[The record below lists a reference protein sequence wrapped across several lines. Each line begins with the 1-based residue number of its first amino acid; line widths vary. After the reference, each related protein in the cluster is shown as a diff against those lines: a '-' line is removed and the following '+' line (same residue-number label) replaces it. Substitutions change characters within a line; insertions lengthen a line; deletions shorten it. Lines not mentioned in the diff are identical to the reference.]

1 MSKTAI
7 IGDGGWGT
15 ALAILLQ
22 TKGID
27 TILWS
32 AFPEYAEHLKK
43 TRENTKFLKGIPIP
57 EDLEITSNVSDIE
70 GVSYAFFVVPCEHLR
85 SVLETFKTCSFKNII
100 SAVKG
105 IENGSLKRP
114 SEILADYFQESHISV
129 VSGPSISYEVARG
142 IPTTVVVA
150 ANGPWGSDVQGLMM
164 TDKFRVYTSSDV
176 IGVEMGGALK
186 NIIAIAAGISDGLGF
201 GTNTKAA
208 ILTRGLVEMTRLG
221 LKMGADRATFIGLSG
236 IGDMATTCISLH
248 SRNRWFG
255 EEIGKGRSVDDV
267 LSETEMVVE
276 GRATSKSVYELSKK
290 YDVEMPVSQKVYEVL
305 YEGKKPG
312 VAVKELMTRDPKEE
326 DYE

>member
-1 MSKTAI
+1 MSKVAI

-32 AFPEYAEHLKK
+32 AFPEYAEHLKEK
-43 TRENTKFLKGIPIP
+43 RVNTKFLKDIPIP
-57 EDLEITSNVSDIE
+57 KDLTITSDVSDID
-70 GVSYAFFVVPCEHLR
+70 GVDYAFFVVPCEHLR
-85 SVLETFKTCSFKNII
+85 SVLEKFKSCNLPNIV

-105 IENGSLKRP
+105 VENGSLMRP
-114 SEILADYFQESHISV
+114 SEILREYFPDSKISV

-150 ANGPWGSDVQGLMM
+150 STGDWNSDVQELMN
-164 TDKFRVYTSSDV
+164 TDMFRVYTSNDV
-176 IGVEMGGALK
+176 LGVEMGGALK

-221 LKMGADRATFIGLSG
+221 VKMGADRITFVGLSG
-236 IGDMATTCISLH
+236 IGDMATTCISSH

-255 EEIGKGRSVDDV
+255 EQIGKGRKIDDI

-276 GRATSKSVYELSKK
+276 GQATSRSVHELSKK
-290 YDVEMPVSQKVYEVL
+290 YNVEMPVSEKVYEVL
-305 YEGKKPG
+305 YEGKDPG
-312 VAVKELMTRDPKEE
+312 VAVKELMTRDPKDE

>member
-1 MSKTAI
+1 MSKVAV

-32 AFPEYAEHLKK
+32 AFPEYSELLKEK
-43 TRENTKFLKGIPIP
+43 RENTKFLKGIPMP
-57 EDLEITSNVSDIE
+57 EELTITSSVSDIE
-70 GVSYAFFVVPCEHLR
+70 GAEYVFFVVPCEHLR
-85 SVLETFKTCSFKNII
+85 SVLDKFKGLKCSNII

-105 IENGSLKRP
+105 VENGTLERP
-114 SEILADYFQESHISV
+114 SEILEEYFPESKICV

-142 IPTTVVVA
+142 IPTTVVIA
-150 ANGPWGSDVQGLMM
+150 SKDNGCKDVQDLMT
-164 TDKFRVYTSSDV
+164 TDRFRVYTSGDI

-221 LKMGADRATFIGLSG
+221 VAMGADRTTFVGLSG
-236 IGDMATTCISLH
+236 IGDMATTCISSH

-255 EEIGKGRSVDDV
+255 EEIGKGGKIEDI
-267 LSETEMVVE
+267 LSQTEMVVE
-276 GRATSKSVYELSKK
+276 GQATSKSVYELAKK
-290 YDVEMPVSQKVYEVL
+290 YNVEMPVSEKVYEVL
-305 YEGKKPG
+305 YEGKDPRE
-312 VAVKELMTRDPKEE
+312 AVKELMTRDPKEE